1 MSVNDDDEYCILYFT
16 ILTCF
21 VLIKYLC
28 YIYFIFL
35 SEIYYIHFWDIITCI
50 IIQVIYCCRRRL
62 RIKSRRLQCYF
73 YIKYNTLIELST
85 RLQITKDVKD
95 KMLPV

>member
-35 SEIYYIHFWDIITCI
+35 SEIYYIHFWDIIITSH
-50 IIQVIYCCRRRL
+50 L
-62 RIKSRRLQCYF
+62 LLPAEIKNKESQTTVLFLY
-73 YIKYNTLIELST
+73 
-85 RLQITKDVKD
+85 
-95 KMLPV
+95 